1 MLPGGRWRRGNRM
14 GVCSRRIVR
23 FVEPSL
29 LLLLREDASH
39 GYSLMDSLE
48 QAGFAEGNLDP
59 SIVYRALRGME
70 QAGLVISQWDT
81 SQPGP
86 PRRVYQLTQSGE
98 DYLSHWIEDLRRM
111 RDELDTFITTY
122 ERS

>member
-1 MLPGGRWRRGNRM
+1 M

-29 LLLLREDASH
+29 LLLLRDSASH
-39 GYSLMDSLE
+39 GYSLLDDLE
-48 QAGFAEGNLDP
+48 QAGFAEGSLDP
-59 SIVYRALRGME
+59 SIVYRALRSME
-70 QAGLVISQWDT
+70 RDGLVASEWDT

-86 PRRVYQLTQSGE
+86 PRRVYALTQSGE
-98 DYLSHWIEDLRRM
+98 DYLSNWIEDLRRM
-111 RDELDTFITTY
+111 RDELDTFIKTY